1 MAEQEILVSVRNMSK
16 RQFRTLLIPLWLI
29 AAGVQSD
36 PWFELA
42 CLLFFVGYG
51 IGALIALFEERRH
64 G

>member
-1 MAEQEILVSVRNMSK
+1 MAEQEIRVSVRNMSK
-16 RQFRTLLIPLWLI
+16 RQFRSLLSVLWLI

-42 CLLFFVGYG
+42 CVLFFVGYG
-51 IGALIALFEERRH
+51 IGALVALREEVRH

>member
-1 MAEQEILVSVRNMSK
+1 MAEQEIRVSVRNMST
-16 RQFRTLLIPLWLI
+16 RQFRSLLGVLWLI

-42 CLLFFVGYG
+42 CLLFFVGYST
-51 IGALIALFEERRH
+51 GALIALREEKRH